1 MQITIGKILTIT
13 VLTFIAGFVDSI
25 AGGGGLISLPSYL
38 LVGLPSHAA
47 LGTNKFSSAVG
58 TFTATVRFVKN
69 RQIHVR
75 SAVIAALAAL
85 AGSFCGAR
93 LALSFDE
100 KFLKWMLIILLP
112 LIALFILTRKNFGEE
127 NRVSSIPIKKLV
139 VLAAIIGFVIGAYD
153 GFFGPGTGSFLI
165 LGFTGIL
172 GLDLATASG
181 NTKIVNL
188 ASNIAAVA
196 TFLSSG
202 AVVLALGIPAAIGG
216 MLGNWL
222 GSGLA
227 IKNGAKI
234 IRPMFIVVLALL
246 FGKVLWDLLR
256 V

>member
-1 MQITIGKILTIT
+1 MEITIGKILTIT

-47 LGTNKFSSAVG
+47 LGTNKFSSTAG

-69 RQIHVR
+69 KQIHLR

-85 AGSFCGAR
+85 VGSFCGAR

-100 KFLKWMLIILLP
+100 KFLKWMLVILLP
-112 LIALFILTRKNFGEE
+112 FIALFILTRKNFGEE
-127 NRVSSIPIKKLV
+127 NKISSVSVKKISL
-139 VLAAIIGFVIGAYD
+139 LAALIGFVIGAYD

-188 ASNIAAVA
+188 ASNVAAII
-196 TFLSSG
+196 TFLFGG
-202 AVVLALGIPAAIGG
+202 AVVFALGIPAAIGG
-216 MLGNWL
+216 ILGNWL

-227 IKNGAKI
+227 IKNGARI
-234 IRPMFIVVLALL
+234 IRPMFIVVLTLL
-246 FGKVLWDLLR
+246 FGKVLWDLLMA
-256 V
+256 